1 MFKANG
7 KGNAVRLVLS
17 VATVAV
23 LAACSS
29 PQERKMANRGF
40 EYEDARLE
48 GRAFLVPAGLN
59 TPAFNS
65 SFDIPALPESSRD
78 GALGAKVD
86 VRPPAQLLTG

>member
-1 MFKANG
+1 M
-7 KGNAVRLVLS
+7 RLVLS

-59 TPAFNS
+59 TPPLTAVSTFR
-65 SFDIPALPESSRD
+65 PRQRA
-78 GALGAKVD
+78 AVT
-86 VRPPAQLLTG
+86 VRWVPRLTCVHPPSC